1 MHCHGHNRVPGV
13 TPERDQRPKARQPTS
28 VAQRRGAAHYR
39 TITTAV
45 SWRLAGERADGRPSP
60 RRRQGQKQQGD
71 PDAID
76 GDAAVAKLRNVD
88 ERVRIPVRDRPP
100 NPRERKPSD
109 GEDQRQPRDASADKS
124 AAPRNGPSPNTYTL
138 TAWRSTVPIRLPH
151 GDR

>member
-45 SWRLAGERADGRPSP
+45 SWRLAGERADR
-60 RRRQGQKQQGD
+60 
-71 PDAID
+71 
-76 GDAAVAKLRNVD
+76 
-88 ERVRIPVRDRPP
+88 
-100 NPRERKPSD
+100 
-109 GEDQRQPRDASADKS
+109 
-124 AAPRNGPSPNTYTL
+124 SPNTYTL
-138 TAWRSTVPIRLPH
+138 TAWRPTVPIRLPH